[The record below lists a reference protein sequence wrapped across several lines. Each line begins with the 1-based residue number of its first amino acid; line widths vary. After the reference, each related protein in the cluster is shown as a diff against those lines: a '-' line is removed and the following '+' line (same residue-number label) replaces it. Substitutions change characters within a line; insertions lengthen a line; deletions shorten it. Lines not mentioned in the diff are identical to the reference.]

1 MKKIEVWVWSKGGPV
16 PEVEEGG
23 LVVCEPGLA
32 DGSGTEAQIAAARL
46 VEAYLRERPSVRL
59 VMSSADPQ
67 EAFERF
73 GDVLIAPRTVPALHV
88 TRQAD
93 LARLPALREVKAER
107 WALVVTPGEAIDL
120 VAGGALGC
128 DCPDDE
134 RCWGI
139 CAFYRSWPLGV
150 AKRRIDAVF
159 IVGGDAPVHPDWV
172 RSIVEQCRAVHVP
185 VVFLGWGAY
194 LPESHSTNIVS
205 IAKRVTLHTEQA
217 PGILWW
223 CVGDECSGALL
234 DGAQVEDVPAWVGGG
249 A

>member
-1 MKKIEVWVWSKGGPV
+1 MKNKVWAWSKGGPV
-16 PEVEEGG
+16 PEVENGW

-32 DGSGTEAQIAAARL
+32 DGSGTKAQIAAARL
-46 VEAYLRERPSVRL
+46 VEAYLAERPSVRL
-59 VMSSADPQ
+59 VMPAADPK
-67 EAFERF
+67 EAFGGYEE
-73 GDVLIAPRTVPALHV
+73 VIAAPQIIPALHV

-93 LARLPALREVKAER
+93 LARLPALREVRAER

-172 RSIVEQCRAVHVP
+172 RTIVKQCRAVGVP
-185 VVFLGWGAY
+185 IVFLGWGAY
-194 LPESHSTNIVS
+194 LPESQSANIVS
-205 IAKRVTLHTEQA
+205 IAERVTLHTEQA

-223 CVGDECSGALL
+223 CVGAERSGALL
-234 DGAQVEDVPAWVGGG
+234 DGKPVEDVPAWVGGG